1 MIEKKGQGA
10 IEYLLIIGAA
20 ILVVAVVII
29 ALTGVLTTG
38 QESTDKNNV
47 DTIKDPLSGLLGVR
61 LEEGKSYQ
69 MDLSIPEETSLD
81 IIFPKAGNGTT
92 LRYKKGKISYTYIKG
107 QESWTNKKLSE
118 IIKATIIPIGSFKI
132 NTEVV
137 QVSELIEEGIL
148 EITDFKYYGRNN
160 SDTAATDKILDD
172 TINVII
178 KNKFNEDVQI
188 TTVKFNETQ
197 LINTKNWQGVL
208 FFKNYSQLGSTE
220 VILAPNE
227 QVLLSLQPR
236 NNPRFELNK
245 SVGQNV
251 TITLA
256 FNYSK
261 SGTSSTTYTKT
272 LTTTIK
278 DIEVFDGSTYYE

>member
-92 LRYKKGKISYTYIKG
+92 LRYKKGKTSYTHIKG
-107 QESWTNKKLSE
+107 QESWTNKKLLG

-160 SDTAATDKILDD
+160 SDTTATDKILDD

-178 KNKFNEDVQI
+178 KNKFNENVQI

-197 LINTKNWQGVL
+197 LINTINWQGVL

-256 FNYSK
+256 FDYSK